1 MTKKNSDD
9 LPIAQ
14 IFQFDLE
21 KFSKEKEARNDQIRS
36 VKEAIDI
43 LRQSGLKVYF
53 SMNIRE
59 GVPESMLVLIGQN
72 GLNIKDIVYNVL
84 SVYKIPASSGEAYLN
99 YNLQK
104 ESKK

>member
-1 MTKKNSDD
+1 
-9 LPIAQ
+9 
-14 IFQFDLE
+14 
-21 KFSKEKEARNDQIRS
+21 
-36 VKEAIDI
+36 
-43 LRQSGLKVYF
+43 
-53 SMNIRE
+53 MNIRE